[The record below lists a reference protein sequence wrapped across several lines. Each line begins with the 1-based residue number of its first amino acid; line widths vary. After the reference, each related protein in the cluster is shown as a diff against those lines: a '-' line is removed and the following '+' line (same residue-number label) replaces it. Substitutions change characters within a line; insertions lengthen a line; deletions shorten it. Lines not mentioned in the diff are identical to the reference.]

1 MYDLVDYSFK
11 KRDDLTI
18 KDSGQQA
25 SESFLDT
32 NPTSKYIRNKIRR
45 KEESDIITP
54 TSRSDNG
61 GLILSYATF
70 PNQPNV
76 SGAASFQLRPVEI
89 ANKRGDLE
97 GFLASYN
104 DGTRNNRTK
113 KLDDTLRE
121 ITEDNRPDDRSLV
134 NMIVSPVGYHS
145 IEEKELPQNHPDKNI
160 SDEKDLE
167 GIIYGGLLYTFSA
180 TEDIE
185 TERRIIK
192 MR

>member
-1 MYDLVDYSFK
+1 MYDVIDYSFK
-11 KRDDLTI
+11 KKEDLTI
-18 KDSGQQA
+18 RDSGQQA

-32 NPTSKYIRNKIRR
+32 DPTSKYTQNKIRR

-54 TSRSDNG
+54 TSRSDND
-61 GLILSYATF
+61 GLIRSYATF
-70 PNQPNV
+70 PNQPTI
-76 SGAASFQLRPVEI
+76 SGTASFQLRPVEI
-89 ANKRGDLE
+89 ADKRRDIAR
-97 GFLASYN
+97 FLKSYN
-104 DGTRNNRTK
+104 NGTRNKLTK

-121 ITEDNRPDDRSLV
+121 ITEKERPDDPFLV
-134 NMIVSPVGYHS
+134 NMTVSPVRYHS

-167 GIIYGGLLYTFSA
+167 GIIHGGLLYTFSA

-192 MR
+192 MK